1 MCTKGERL
9 VDRYCCWLHIISTR
23 ARAKAGASR
32 GVNYLLFQQITNTE
46 ECREDRLP
54 LNPRFVSVLS
64 REAGDV
70 GKRLCPISGLLG

>member
-9 VDRYCCWLHIISTR
+9 VDRYCCWLHIISTH

-32 GVNYLLFQQITNTE
+32 GVNCLLFQQIINTE
-46 ECREDRLP
+46 ECQEDRLP
-54 LNPRFVSVLS
+54 FSPRFVPIPS

-70 GKRLCPISGLLG
+70 GKWLCPVRGLLW